1 MKPVSSLQRRVC
13 SLLLTSPYLKAAAL
27 LAATLR
33 NKEST
38 TQYSVFQFGH
48 SSIAMEPMYCMPVE
62 KSAPKTEKSAPRRSF
77 NDTTNPVEH
86 TTLSPTE
93 ADPDCRCG
101 CIPKE
106 IMSMFQMAALRKKYQ
121 ERLRMEA
128 ESEALGGETVEPKPS
143 ISL

>member
-1 MKPVSSLQRRVC
+1 MHGEEEEPSTRYCEPLLSLF
-13 SLLLTSPYLKAAAL
+13 
-27 LAATLR
+27 
-33 NKEST
+33 ESN
-38 TQYSVFQFGH
+38 Q
-48 SSIAMEPMYCMPVE
+48 SSIAMEPMYCMPAE
-62 KSAPKTEKSAPRRSF
+62 KSAPKIAKPKPRRSF
-77 NDTTNPVEH
+77 NDTTSPVEHTEHIEHDEHDEHGEHIEH

-128 ESEALGGETVEPKPS
+128 ESEALSDETATPTPS
-143 ISL
+143 ISLL

>member
-1 MKPVSSLQRRVC
+1 
-13 SLLLTSPYLKAAAL
+13 
-27 LAATLR
+27 
-33 NKEST
+33 
-38 TQYSVFQFGH
+38 
-48 SSIAMEPMYCMPVE
+48 MEPMYCMPVQ

-77 NDTTNPVEH
+77 NDTTSPVEHEHEDEHEHEH

-128 ESEALGGETVEPKPS
+128 ESEALGGETVEPTPS